1 MMGVV
6 DDTPPLAPPRSR
18 PHTSHRLPSPPSV
31 QRTDK
36 FALNPC
42 PCPAGHRG
50 SHPPTIAMKGWH
62 GIHHS
67 GGGGERGRGTEER
80 RSGDAMLRER
90 VRARVCGGIA
100 ADIMSACP
108 RVASH
113 EAPSKLP
120 QASVLGNIIYNLRD

>member
-67 GGGGERGRGTEER
+67 GGRGEGARDGGKKKWGC
-80 RSGDAMLRER
+80 DA
-90 VRARVCGGIA
+90 A
-100 ADIMSACP
+100 
-108 RVASH
+108 
-113 EAPSKLP
+113 
-120 QASVLGNIIYNLRD
+120 